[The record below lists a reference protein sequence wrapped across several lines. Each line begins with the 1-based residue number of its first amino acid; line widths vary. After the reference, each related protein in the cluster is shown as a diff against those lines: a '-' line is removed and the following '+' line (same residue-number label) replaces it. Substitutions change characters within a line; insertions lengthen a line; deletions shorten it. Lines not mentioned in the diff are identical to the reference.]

1 MLFITKHDIPKGGVK
16 SPISAPTTV
25 TIPNQTRSIPKD
37 VVLHQFLS
45 KSLSQFYSVH
55 DIPNQANS
63 QAIFM
68 LHREDVS
75 NKYSIENT

>member
-1 MLFITKHDIPKGGVK
+1 MHLLRDKNKIY
-16 SPISAPTTV
+16 
-25 TIPNQTRSIPKD
+25 PKD

-75 NKYSIENT
+75 NTYSIENT